1 MLQNIFSFL
10 SACGISSAFCGQ
22 NTDGGGASESAHEKS
37 GKRNKGF
44 YIALG
49 VCLIAVGAAA
59 WTTYS
64 SVSNYTSP
72 KTNVQSEA
80 KKTDNTVS
88 GVNVKF
94 IIGTSEKN
102 GFKSA
107 GSLIIFKKTLKAGSH
122 ETCIIYFAR
131 QRQCNAGVQ
140 QRACL

>member
-1 MLQNIFSFL
+1 MNQPMK
-10 SACGISSAFCGQ
+10 
-22 NTDGGGASESAHEKS
+22 KS

-72 KTNVQSEA
+72 KTNVQSET

-88 GVNVKF
+88 GVNVN
-94 IIGTSEKN
+94 S
-102 GFKSA
+102 
-107 GSLIIFKKTLKAGSH
+107 
-122 ETCIIYFAR
+122 R
-131 QRQCNAGVQ
+131 
-140 QRACL
+140 